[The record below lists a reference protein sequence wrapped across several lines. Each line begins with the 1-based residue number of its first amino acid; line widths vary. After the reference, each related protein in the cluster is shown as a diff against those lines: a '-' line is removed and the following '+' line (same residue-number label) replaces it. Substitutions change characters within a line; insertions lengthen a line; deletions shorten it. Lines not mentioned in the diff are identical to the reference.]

1 MGKHSSRA
9 ADNLPKSPSCLCFQ
23 AGSCWQGCVVLLHG
37 VCSVCFQWVPLLS
50 PWRTCYSIL
59 DETFRRHH
67 WCYRMFS
74 GLWHSRWGT
83 SQLFWHQEKV
93 SWMFHYRKYSGFYF
107 VISFS
112 LTDAQGAKLGQSFFK
127 NPQNKKP
134 KQNQKATTKKA
145 KFYSLSSFCWWLFSW
160 LCWILLSI
168 LLVKKKRLSSNN
180 LILAQMPLLCL
191 DLSINISVQFFN

>member
-50 PWRTCYSIL
+50 PWRTCCSIL
-59 DETFRRHH
+59 DKTFRRHH

-127 NPQNKKP
+127 NPPKKTQTKPKSHNKKSKILFP
-134 KQNQKATTKKA
+134 FLFLLMAIFLVMLNIAKHIASEKKKA
-145 KFYSLSSFCWWLFSW
+145 VFK
-160 LCWILLSI
+160 
-168 LLVKKKRLSSNN
+168 
-180 LILAQMPLLCL
+180 
-191 DLSINISVQFFN
+191 